1 MSIFLGNNK
10 AHRRQTAVTD
20 DGISYIEIYPKIFV
34 YKNVFKDAEKMYQ
47 IIKNSSG
54 VEEEHVFGE
63 WSDWATFGK
72 YINYPAGTSFNKEWS
87 YENLKSIEPKSQIQE
102 DQKYFLLELQE
113 GFEKVTNHYISKF
126 GKYFEFDKN
135 KKINISENETVP
147 LWKMYGPSICK
158 YHKDMPTKMSMVY
171 HSDFIREPIPSPGY
185 KFAITANA
193 YFNDDYVGGEIDF
206 FVSGELFK
214 YKPEA
219 GDWLLFP
226 SGHPEVLTK
235 DNTVYLHGVF
245 PSYESEKYFS
255 RMYWRKYSL
264 GSQEWAEKE
273 KEFGKEK
280 WLEMQNE
287 IMVEYNNIIPNR
299 SEIPEGVRIR

>member
-1 MSIFLGNNK
+1 MIKEEL
-10 AHRRQTAVTD
+10 TYV
-20 DGISYIEIYPKIFV
+20 EIYPNILV
-34 YKNVFKDAEKMYQ
+34 YKNIFEDPQRMYD
-47 IIKNSSG
+47 IVKNSSENK
-54 VEEEHVFGE
+54 EERIFGE
-63 WSDWATFGK
+63 WSEWSTFGH
-72 YINYPAGTSFNKEWS
+72 YINYPAGTSFGKEWS
-87 YENLKSIEPKSQIQE
+87 YENLKTIETNNKTQE
-102 DQKYFLLELQE
+102 DQKYFLLELQK
-113 GFEKVTNHYISKF
+113 GFDKVTNHYTSKF
-126 GKYFEFDKN
+126 GKDFEFESTKQIKTN
-135 KKINISENETVP
+135 ENEIVP

-158 YHKDMPTKMSMVY
+158 YHKNMPTKMSMVY

-193 YFNDDYVGGEIDF
+193 YFNDDYLGGEIDF

-219 GDWLLFP
+219 GDWLVFP

-255 RMYWRKYSL
+255 RMYWRKYSI

-273 KEFGKEK
+273 KQFGKER

-299 SEIPEGVRIR
+299 SEIPEGVRIK